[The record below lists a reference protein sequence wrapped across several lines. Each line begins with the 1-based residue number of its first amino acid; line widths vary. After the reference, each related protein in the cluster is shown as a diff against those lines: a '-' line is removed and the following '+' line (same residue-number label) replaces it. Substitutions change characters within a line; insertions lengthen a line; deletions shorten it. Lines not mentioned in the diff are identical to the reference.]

1 MNERWFAHW
10 KTDGADL
17 LVERR
22 DQSGD
27 VRPGVAAAEAHA
39 PRGRDV
45 ALRRA
50 VDEVRVWRLRRV
62 VEEERPLA
70 VGGADDGPGFG
81 REELR
86 RVHAVR
92 RGGPVQR
99 GVVAPQVV
107 AGRLQRKGP
116 PPPECDGAL
125 EPLAALVPRVVL
137 RAEAWVQN
145 RRVGRGDGVK
155 CDSRA
160 APRQ

>member
-1 MNERWFAHW
+1 MNDGVRMPPSKTVRFAPLKGNADAPVPACVNASVTHHIDGVEWTPSWHLGPVVAQKPEDEGPFSRLERF
-10 KTDGADL
+10 KNGADL
-17 LVERR
+17 LIQR
-22 DQSGD
+22 DNQSGD

-45 ALRRA
+45 ARRRA
-50 VDEVRVWRLRRV
+50 DEVRMRRLRRV

-99 GVVAPQVV
+99 
-107 AGRLQRKGP
+107 
-116 PPPECDGAL
+116 
-125 EPLAALVPRVVL
+125 
-137 RAEAWVQN
+137 
-145 RRVGRGDGVK
+145 
-155 CDSRA
+155 
-160 APRQ
+160 

>member
-27 VRPGVAAAEAHA
+27 VRPGVAAPEAHA
-39 PRGRDV
+39 PCRDLVARGRT
-45 ALRRA
+45 
-50 VDEVRVWRLRRV
+50 DEVRVWRLRRV

-70 VGGADDGPGFG
+70 VGSADDGPGFS

-99 GVVAPQVV
+99 GVVAPEVV
-107 AGRLQRKGP
+107 AGRLQRKRP
-116 PPPECDGAL
+116 PPPERDGAL

-137 RAEAWVQN
+137 
-145 RRVGRGDGVK
+145 G
-155 CDSRA
+155 S
-160 APRQ
+160 